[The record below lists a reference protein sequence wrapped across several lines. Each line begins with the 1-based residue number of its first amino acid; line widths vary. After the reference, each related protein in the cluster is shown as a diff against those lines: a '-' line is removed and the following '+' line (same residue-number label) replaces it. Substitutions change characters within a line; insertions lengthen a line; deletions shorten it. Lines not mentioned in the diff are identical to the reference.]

1 MLFLQRSY
9 CGEICSS
16 NYNNQVFF
24 FFGMVRTSPL
34 VTALVR
40 FCWPFHQQLTCWRL
54 FLLIISISSFFGWK
68 KNKCSAVF
76 QVAQRKTMTRSVT
89 SAVLQRILMK
99 INVWKNAWHQ
109 RRWKRIKIV
118 SVWCCLFLQCD
129 RPVVYQSNIAGVFWI
144 CSNGFE
150 RFIDLFESDST

>member
-1 MLFLQRSY
+1 
-9 CGEICSS
+9 
-16 NYNNQVFF
+16 
-24 FFGMVRTSPL
+24 MVRTSPL

-89 SAVLQRILMK
+89 SVVLQRILMK

-129 RPVVYQSNIAGVFWI
+129 RPMVYQSNVTLPAYFGYVQTALKDLLTFLSLIPHNPTTVLTL
-144 CSNGFE
+144 SNNV
-150 RFIDLFESDST
+150 T

>member
-16 NYNNQVFF
+16 
-24 FFGMVRTSPL
+24 FFGMVPTSPL

-40 FCWPFHQQLTCWRL
+40 FCWPFHQQLHADACSFLLFPFRL
-54 FLLIISISSFFGWK
+54 FLAEKK

-118 SVWCCLFLQCD
+118 SVWCCLFLQCET
-129 RPVVYQSNIAGVFWI
+129 PMVYQSNFAGIFWI

-150 RFIDLFESDST
+150 SFTDLFESDST